1 MRAWQILRET
11 KPPQAAGK
19 IHSDMESGFIRAEV
33 VKYEDLERYKT
44 MAELHHRGLVHT
56 EGKEYQIEDGDVVYF
71 LFKV

>member
-1 MRAWQILRET
+1 
-11 KPPQAAGK
+11 
-19 IHSDMESGFIRAEV
+19 MESGFIRAEV

-71 LFKV
+71 LFEV